1 MRRIKVAH
9 IITRLEFGG
18 AQQNTLHTVE
28 NLAPE
33 RFEVLLLVGRGG
45 ALDATPEGKAYRCV
59 RVAGLVR
66 AVRPWAD
73 LCALV
78 HLWLLLRRERPD
90 IVHTHSSKAGIL
102 GRLAAA
108 WAGVPVVVHT
118 FHGFGFH
125 TEQPFWAR
133 AFYVALERW
142 MARLSTVLVAVSQ
155 ANRAEALSR
164 GIGRPGQYR
173 LIRSGVDLSL
183 YTTLA
188 RRRESPA
195 GLGVLPHE
203 KLIVTIGPF
212 KPQKNLRDFLRAAEI
227 VAARAPEARF
237 LIVGDGAGRAALES
251 RIASTGLTGRVVLAG
266 WRRDIPA
273 IMARADMFC
282 MTSLWEGLPR
292 ALVEAMAAGLPCVVN
307 AVDGCRDLVQD
318 GVNGFLTPPKHPMA
332 TADRLLRL
340 LTDPEMAQR
349 VGARARTSIGDEFSI
364 RTMVRQQET
373 LYASLAS
380 DAAFFD
386 PAED

>member
-28 NLAPE
+28 NLDPG
-33 RFEVLLLVGRGG
+33 RFDVILLVGRGG
-45 ALDATPEGKAYRCV
+45 ALDAAPQGKAYRCA

-66 AVRPWAD
+66 SVRPWAD

-78 HLWLLLRRERPD
+78 HLWVLLRRERPD

-108 WAGVPVVVHT
+108 WAGVPVVIHT

-125 TEQPFWAR
+125 SEQPFWLR
-133 AFYVALERW
+133 SVYVALERW
-142 MARLSTVLVAVSQ
+142 MARLSTVLIAVSQ
-155 ANRAEALSR
+155 ANRAEALAR

-183 YTTLA
+183 YNALA

-203 KLIVTIGPF
+203 KLILTIGPF

-227 VAARAPEARF
+227 VADRVPEARF
-237 LIVGDGAGRAALES
+237 LIVGDGAGRAALEA
-251 RIASTGLTGRVVLAG
+251 RIASTGLAGCVVLAG

-273 IMARADMFC
+273 ILARADIFC

-340 LTDPEMAQR
+340 LADPEMAQR
-349 VGARARTSIGDEFSI
+349 VGARARSSVGDEFNI
-364 RTMVRQQET
+364 HTMVRQQEA

-380 DAAFFD
+380 DGAFFD
-386 PAED
+386 SAED